1 MCIWSLFGSGRFTG
15 EGNGSP
21 LQLLQISQEEPGGLT
36 VHEIT
41 KSQTQL
47 TMHTYTSKAFTK
59 NTSKCTLSRVRL
71 FACDPMDCSPPG
83 SSVRGILQARVLEW
97 VAMPS
102 SRGSSRPT
110 DRTRICSP
118 CLLRLL
124 HFRQLINH
132 WATGKAHLLLSVL
145 CKLTVLRFPR
155 GDFGR
160 KGKAREAKP
169 PHFNDFYC
177 LCFHIWVPNNIS
189 CKN

>member
-41 KSQTQL
+41 KSQMQL
-47 TMHTYTSKAFTK
+47 TMHTYTSKPFTK
-59 NTSKCTLSRVRL
+59 STSKCTLSRIRL
-71 FACDPMDCSPPG
+71 CSPLG
-83 SSVRGILQARVLEW
+83 SSVHGILQARVLEW

-102 SRGSSRPT
+102 SRGSSRPM

-124 HFRQLINH
+124 HFRRLINH
-132 WATGKAHLLLSVL
+132 WATGKAPLLPVSALQTYSSQVSQRWFWEEREGKRGQAPTLQWFLLPLFPHLGP
-145 CKLTVLRFPR
+145 K
-155 GDFGR
+155 
-160 KGKAREAKP
+160 
-169 PHFNDFYC
+169 
-177 LCFHIWVPNNIS
+177 
-189 CKN
+189 